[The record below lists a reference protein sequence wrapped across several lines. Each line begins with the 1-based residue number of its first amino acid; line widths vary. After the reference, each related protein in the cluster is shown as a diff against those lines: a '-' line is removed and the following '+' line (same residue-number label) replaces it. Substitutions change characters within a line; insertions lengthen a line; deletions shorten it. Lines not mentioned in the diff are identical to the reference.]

1 MRHSGRN
8 IGMISYLKF
17 CTTPLFLKLM
27 SPRQDS
33 YFDIFDGVKIRESG
47 ESSQLENYIKY
58 YLLIKR

>member
-1 MRHSGRN
+1 
-8 IGMISYLKF
+8 
-17 CTTPLFLKLM
+17 M

-58 YLLIKR
+58 YLLIKRWGVGMSVATTTNDIFPYLENR